1 MRFKKYITLGAALL
15 SITSMLV
22 GCSSK
27 DVKVNKEIQGVLESK
42 IEESVGEC
50 KVEFGDSE
58 VCGYEFKNNDRYQ
71 EVLFINI
78 TLKDKNLDSLS
89 KDELGK
95 YGRELLFKGLHKQIH
110 VLYDKYMS
118 SKDSYLYVNLETSKG
133 QFITCDSLENTLDS
147 YVKSEDCPI
156 CYLCNNEETQE
167 DITQEKEETQEEKV
181 NSNFYI
187 SNVDGCYHCKKCDT
201 IPSKAEYKENTCDT
215 CNGNTSNEEIGQ
227 CYDCGE
233 FKPISE
239 MTFNGR
245 SYHCGC
251 LENMPTVEE
260 GYNMLVN
267 YVKTNFGDAMECQC
281 EITAQGPDTVT
292 AEVLFPDGGYWGY
305 VEINLRTQE
314 ITEYPAN

>member
-1 MRFKKYITLGAALL
+1 MRFKKYITLGATLL

-58 VCGYEFKNNDRYQ
+58 VCNYEFKNDGRYQ

-78 TLKDKNLDSLS
+78 TLKDKSLDSLS
-89 KDELGK
+89 KDELEK

-118 SKDSYLYVNLETSKG
+118 SKNSYLQVNLETSKG
-133 QFITCDSLENTLDS
+133 QFITCDSLDSTLDL

-156 CYLCNNEETQE
+156 CSNAEAQEEVNSNVEAQK
-167 DITQEKEETQEEKV
+167 DNTQEKEDIQEKV

-187 SNVDGCYHCKKCDT
+187 SNNDGCYHCKKCDT
-201 IPSKAEYKENTCDT
+201 IPSKAEYHENICDT
-215 CNGNTSNEEIGQ
+215 CNGNTTNEEEMGQ

-233 FKPISE
+233 FKPVSE

-251 LENMPTVEE
+251 RPE
-260 GYNMLVN
+260 GYDTEGYCSLCNE
-267 YVKTNFGDAMECQC
+267 YTNSLRRTTLEGSQLDVCPSCLDSINNGDYDDIDM
-281 EITAQGPDTVT
+281 
-292 AEVLFPDGGYWGY
+292 Y
-305 VEINLRTQE
+305 N
-314 ITEYPAN
+314 AN

>member
-1 MRFKKYITLGAALL
+1 MKFKKYITLGVTLL

-58 VCGYEFKNNDRYQ
+58 VCNYEFKNDGRYQ

-78 TLKDKNLDSLS
+78 TLKDKSLDSLS
-89 KDELGK
+89 KDELEK

-156 CYLCNNEETQE
+156 CYLCNTAETQEEVNNNTETQE
-167 DITQEKEETQEEKV
+167 DSTQEERV

-187 SNVDGCYHCKKCDT
+187 SDVDGCYHCKKCDT
-201 IPSKAEYKENTCDT
+201 IPSKAEYHENTCDT
-215 CNGNTSNEEIGQ
+215 CNNSTSNEEEMGQ

-233 FKPISE
+233 FKPVSE

-251 LENMPTVEE
+251 RPE
-260 GYNMLVN
+260 GYDTEGYCNLCN
-267 YVKTNFGDAMECQC
+267 EYTNSLRRATLEGSQLNVCPSCLDSINSGSYDNIDME
-281 EITAQGPDTVT
+281 
-292 AEVLFPDGGYWGY
+292 
-305 VEINLRTQE
+305 N
-314 ITEYPAN
+314 AN

>member
-1 MRFKKYITLGAALL
+1 MRFKKYITLGATLL
-15 SITSMLV
+15 SIASMLV

-27 DVKVNKEIQGVLESK
+27 EVKVNKEIQGVLESK
-42 IEESVGEC
+42 IEESIGEC

-58 VCGYEFKNNDRYQ
+58 VCNYEFKNDGRYQ

-78 TLKDKNLDSLS
+78 TLKDKSLDSLS
-89 KDELGK
+89 KDELEK

-156 CYLCNNEETQE
+156 CYLCNNAEA
-167 DITQEKEETQEEKV
+167 QEEV
-181 NSNFYI
+181 NSNVEVQEDSTREQQEEQKVNNNFYI
-187 SNVDGCYHCKKCDT
+187 AQDGCYHCKKCDT
-201 IPSKAEYKENTCDT
+201 IPSKAEYHENTCET
-215 CNGNTSNEEIGQ
+215 CSGSASNEEMGQ

-233 FKPISE
+233 FKPVSE

-251 LENMPTVEE
+251 RPE
-260 GYNMLVN
+260 GYDTEGYCNLCN
-267 YVKTNFGDAMECQC
+267 EYTNSLRRATLEGSQLNVCPSCLDSINSGSYDKIDME
-281 EITAQGPDTVT
+281 
-292 AEVLFPDGGYWGY
+292 
-305 VEINLRTQE
+305 N
-314 ITEYPAN
+314 AN

>member
-15 SITSMLV
+15 SITSMLA

-58 VCGYEFKNNDRYQ
+58 VCNYEFKNDGRYQ

-78 TLKDKNLDSLS
+78 TLKDKSLDSLS
-89 KDELGK
+89 KDELEK

-118 SKDSYLYVNLETSKG
+118 SKNSYLQVNLETSKG
-133 QFITCDSLENTLDS
+133 QFITCDSLDSTLDL

-167 DITQEKEETQEEKV
+167 DTTQEKEETQEEKV

-187 SNVDGCYHCKKCDT
+187 SDVDGCYHCKKCDT

-215 CNGNTSNEEIGQ
+215 CNGNTTNEEEMGQ

-233 FKPISE
+233 FKPVSE

-251 LENMPTVEE
+251 RPE
-260 GYNMLVN
+260 GYDTEGYCNLCN
-267 YVKTNFGDAMECQC
+267 EYTNSLRRATLEGSQLNVCPSCLDSINSGSYDNIDME
-281 EITAQGPDTVT
+281 
-292 AEVLFPDGGYWGY
+292 
-305 VEINLRTQE
+305 N
-314 ITEYPAN
+314 AN

>member
-58 VCGYEFKNNDRYQ
+58 VCDYEFKNDGRYQ

-78 TLKDKNLDSLS
+78 TLKDKSLDSLS
-89 KDELGK
+89 KDELEK

-156 CYLCNNEETQE
+156 CYLCNNVEA
-167 DITQEKEETQEEKV
+167 QEKEETQKD
-181 NSNFYI
+181 N
-187 SNVDGCYHCKKCDT
+187 T
-201 IPSKAEYKENTCDT
+201 QENTC
-215 CNGNTSNEEIGQ
+215 NTSNEEMAQ

-233 FKPISE
+233 FKPVSE

-251 LENMPTVEE
+251 RPE
-260 GYNMLVN
+260 GYNTEGYCNLCN
-267 YVKTNFGDAMECQC
+267 EYTNSLRRATLDGSQLNVCPSCLDSINSGSYDNIDME
-281 EITAQGPDTVT
+281 
-292 AEVLFPDGGYWGY
+292 
-305 VEINLRTQE
+305 N
-314 ITEYPAN
+314 AN

>member
-1 MRFKKYITLGAALL
+1 MRFKKYITLGATLL

-58 VCGYEFKNNDRYQ
+58 VCGYEFKNDGRYQ

-78 TLKDKNLDSLS
+78 TLKDKSLDSLS
-89 KDELGK
+89 KDELEK

-118 SKDSYLYVNLETSKG
+118 SKDSYLQVNLETSKG

-156 CYLCNNEETQE
+156 CYLCSNAEAQE
-167 DITQEKEETQEEKV
+167 DTTQEKV

-187 SNVDGCYHCKKCDT
+187 GQEGRYHCKECGS
-201 IPSKAEYKENTCDT
+201 IPSKEEYHNNTCDN
-215 CNGNTSNEEIGQ
+215 CNKEEKGQ

-233 FKPISE
+233 YYPIKD
-239 MTFNGR
+239 MYFNGR

-251 LENMPTVEE
+251 RAANEYSTE
-260 GYNMLVN
+260 
-267 YVKTNFGDAMECQC
+267 
-281 EITAQGPDTVT
+281 
-292 AEVLFPDGGYWGY
+292 
-305 VEINLRTQE
+305 TQE
-314 ITEYPAN
+314 ESYCGLCGDSYSSLTRVTLPTGEEADVCPTCLESLK

>member
-42 IEESVGEC
+42 IEEYVGEC

-58 VCGYEFKNNDRYQ
+58 VCDYEFKNDGRYQ

-78 TLKDKNLDSLS
+78 TLKDKSLDSLS
-89 KDELGK
+89 KDELEK

-167 DITQEKEETQEEKV
+167 EKV

-187 SNVDGCYHCKKCDT
+187 SDVDGCYHCKKCDT
-201 IPSKAEYKENTCDT
+201 IPSKAEYHENTCDT
-215 CNGNTSNEEIGQ
+215 CNGNTTNEEEMGQ

-233 FKPISE
+233 FKPVSE

-251 LENMPTVEE
+251 RPE
-260 GYNMLVN
+260 GYDTEGYCNLCN
-267 YVKTNFGDAMECQC
+267 EYTNSLRRATLEGSQLNVCPSCLDSINSGSYDNIDME
-281 EITAQGPDTVT
+281 
-292 AEVLFPDGGYWGY
+292 
-305 VEINLRTQE
+305 N
-314 ITEYPAN
+314 AN